1 MVRKRKKESVTG
13 TCMEC
18 RRAYLM
24 DRGDGNP
31 VLARC
36 MLRGVKYAA
45 RVHRCR
51 DGFEPAE
58 GEPVIHREG

>member
-1 MVRKRKKESVTG
+1 MTG

-51 DGFEPAE
+51 DGFEPAD